1 MTTTKERLV
10 PTILLSLN
18 VTLRCL
24 LGCSAGDILWILAG
38 ALFLLTN
45 IVMFLC
51 SLVTELLIAITLGII
66 PLLRS
71 GYSPR
76 QALKDILIGGGMSV
90 VAMESAQAVIQGLV
104 PGLITATVYEPI
116 FWIGMAISLVT
127 SFAVAYPVNL
137 VLVKRGYRHRC

>member
-1 MTTTKERLV
+1 MTATKERLA
-10 PTILLSLN
+10 PTVVLTLN
-18 VTLRCL
+18 VTVRCL
-24 LGCSAGDILWILAG
+24 LGCATGDILWILAG

-45 IVMFLC
+45 IVMFVG
-51 SLVTELLIAITLGII
+51 SLITELLIATMLGII

-76 QALKDILIGGGMSV
+76 QALKDILLGGGMSV

-104 PGLITATVYEPI
+104 PGLMTATVYEPI
-116 FWIGMAISLVT
+116 FWTGVAISLVA